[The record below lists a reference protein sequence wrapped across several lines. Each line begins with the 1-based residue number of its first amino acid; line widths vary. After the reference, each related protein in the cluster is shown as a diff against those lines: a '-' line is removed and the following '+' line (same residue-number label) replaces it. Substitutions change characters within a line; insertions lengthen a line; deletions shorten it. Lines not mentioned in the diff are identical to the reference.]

1 MAVEQKQLIDIT
13 LLGKYDELLKGVI
26 TSKETEINTLIG
38 SLPEGN
44 ADVVS
49 YIKAQIE
56 TVNGAAGDLEE
67 RVAKNE
73 LAIGK
78 KAEGETAATGLYLYT
93 DNAAKKAVDD
103 IVGGA
108 TEDFDT
114 LKEAENWISE
124 HESVAAQM
132 QIDITAL
139 QGSDADDETANS
151 IVGAKK
157 YADKA
162 VADKNVSAAGETG
175 DAALVEADAAANKV
189 TINSTA
195 KLKAAVALAETSVQS
210 VGKATSVE
218 NFVEMTVVDG
228 DDATVAIDDAK
239 LVAKIGAASTT
250 APTGM
255 YADIQGKTSATVAD
269 VNEKVD
275 ALVLAEES
283 QIKALF
289 GITA

>member
-1 MAVEQKQLIDIT
+1 MVDPKQLIDIT

-26 TSKETEINTLIG
+26 TSKETEINTKIG
-38 SLPEGN
+38 ELPDGN
-44 ADVVS
+44 DDVIS
-49 YIKAQIE
+49 YINAQIE
-56 TVNGAAGDLEE
+56 GVQGDASTLEG
-67 RVAKNE
+67 RVKANE
-73 LAIGK
+73 DAIGK
-78 KAEGETAATGLYLYT
+78 KAEGEQAATGLYLYT

-108 TEDFDT
+108 SEDFDT
-114 LKEAENWISE
+114 LKEAETWIGE

-139 QGSDADDETANS
+139 QGSEADNETANS

-162 VADKNVSAAGETG
+162 VADKNVSAVGETG
-175 DAALVEADAAANKV
+175 EAALVEADAAANKV
-189 TINSTA
+189 TVNSTK
-195 KLKAAVALAETSVQS
+195 KLKDAVALAETSVQS

-228 DDATVAIDDAK
+228 DDATVAISDAK
-239 LVAKIGAASTT
+239 LVEKIGAASAT

-255 YADIQGKTSATVAD
+255 YADIQGATSATVAD
-269 VNEKVD
+269 VNDKVD
-275 ALVLAEES
+275 ALQLASEA
-283 QIKALF
+283 QVKALF
-289 GITA
+289 GL

>member
-26 TSKETEINTLIG
+26 TSKETEINNTIG
-38 SLPEGN
+38 TLPEGHDN
-44 ADVVS
+44 VVD
-49 YIKAQIE
+49 YIKAQVE
-56 TVNGAAGDLEE
+56 EVNGAATTLEG
-67 RVAKNE
+67 RVLANE
-73 LAIGK
+73 TAIGK
-78 KAEGETAATGLYLYT
+78 KAEGDQPATGLYLYT

-108 TEDFDT
+108 SADFDT
-114 LKEAENWISE
+114 LKEAEAWISE

-139 QGSDADDETANS
+139 QGSAADDETANS

-162 VADKNVSAAGETG
+162 VADKNVSAEGETG
-175 DAALVEADAAANKV
+175 ESALVEAEAANNKV

-195 KLKAAVALAETSVQS
+195 KLKSAVALAETSVQS
-210 VGKATSVE
+210 LGKATSVE
-218 NFVEMTVVDG
+218 NFVALTVVDG
-228 DDATVAIDDAK
+228 DDATVAIDDAALVEK
-239 LVAKIGAASTT
+239 LGAASAT

-255 YADIQGKTSATVAD
+255 YADIQGATSATVAD
-269 VNEKVD
+269 VNEKVE
-275 ALVLAEES
+275 ALTLAEES

-289 GITA
+289 GL

>member
-26 TSKETEINTLIG
+26 TTKETEINTLIG
-38 SLPEGN
+38 TLPEGN
-44 ADVVS
+44 ADVIS
-49 YIKAQIE
+49 YINAQIE
-56 TVNGAAGDLEE
+56 SVQGDATTLEG
-67 RVAKNE
+67 RVKANE
-73 LAIGK
+73 DAIGK
-78 KAEGETAATGLYLYT
+78 KADGEQAATGLYKYT
-93 DNAAKKAVDD
+93 DDAAKKAVED

-114 LKEAENWISE
+114 LKEAETWIKE

-139 QGSDADDETANS
+139 QGSEADDETANS

-162 VADKNVSAAGETG
+162 VADKNVSAEGETG
-175 DAALVEADAAANKV
+175 EAALVEAEAANNKV

-210 VGKATSVE
+210 LGKATSVE
-218 NFVEMTVVDG
+218 NYVSMTVVDG
-228 DDATVAIDDAK
+228 DNATVALDDAA
-239 LVAKIGAASTT
+239 LVEKIGAASTT

-255 YADIQGKTSATVAD
+255 YADIQGKTAATVAD

-275 ALVLAEES
+275 ALTLAEES

-289 GITA
+289 GL